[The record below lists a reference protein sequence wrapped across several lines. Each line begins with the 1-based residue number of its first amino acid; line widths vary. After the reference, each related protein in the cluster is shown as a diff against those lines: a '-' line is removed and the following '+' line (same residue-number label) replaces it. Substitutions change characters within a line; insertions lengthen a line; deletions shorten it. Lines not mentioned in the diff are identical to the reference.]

1 MTLIHVKDEKITIR
15 SLYGMIDRAS
25 KLDVIKLE
33 EVELDGTEHDITNL
47 AKVLRGHYYL
57 EEFSLTSVTLTDSSL
72 TLDEVVSMLLVTVP
86 DLMLVK
92 LEKAPISSSA
102 LATAGYCTSLKTLLV
117 PNSGLTDEDAI
128 KLAKAVA
135 QSPSIQCID
144 ISGNDLSDLGCVAFA
159 NALEKNTSI
168 QTIRL
173 EGNGKI
179 CGESRS
185 LIDTTLRKCAGGRA
199 HAA

>member
-1 MTLIHVKDEKITIR
+1 MTLIHVKDEKITIG

-33 EVELDGTEHDITNL
+33 QVELDGNEKDITNL
-47 AKVLRGHYYL
+47 SKVLRGHYYL

-72 TLDEVVSMLLVTVP
+72 SLDEVISMLLITVP
-86 DLMLVK
+86 DLMHVK

-135 QSPSIQCID
+135 HIGQRLVRSRMCCFCECFGEEYID
-144 ISGNDLSDLGCVAFA
+144 
-159 NALEKNTSI
+159 
-168 QTIRL
+168 
-173 EGNGKI
+173 
-179 CGESRS
+179 
-185 LIDTTLRKCAGGRA
+185 
-199 HAA
+199 

>member
-25 KLDVIKLE
+25 KLEAIDLKS
-33 EVELDGTEHDITNL
+33 VELDGTEDDITNL

-86 DLMLVK
+86 DLMLVR
-92 LEKAPISSSA
+92 LEQAPVTSSA

-128 KLAKAVA
+128 RLAGAVA
-135 QSPSIQCID
+135 QSPSIELID
-144 ISGNDLSDLGCVAFA
+144 ISGNEMSDLGCVAFA

-179 CGESRS
+179 RGESRS
-185 LIDTTLRKCAGGRA
+185 LIDTTLRKRAGGRA

>member
-25 KLDVIKLE
+25 KLGAIILE
-33 EVELDGTEHDITNL
+33 DVELDGTEDDIINL

-72 TLDEVVSMLLVTVP
+72 TLDVVVSMLLVSVP
-86 DLMLVK
+86 DLWILK
-92 LEKAPISSSA
+92 LEKVPISSSA

-117 PNSGLTDEDAI
+117 PNSGLTDEDTI
-128 KLAKAVA
+128 TLAEAVA
-135 QSPSIQCID
+135 QSPSIELID
-144 ISGNDLSDLGCVAFA
+144 ISGNEMSDLGCVAFA

-179 CGESRS
+179 RGESRS
-185 LIDTTLRKCAGGRA
+185 LIDTTLRKRAGGRA